1 MLILITMSFV
11 LDGIGGFVQ
20 SSWETDVFSI
30 IENNTGLNISV
41 DVTVD
46 ITQFA
51 NIFTSSSDE
60 EVYAIAGVFIRNSLG
75 ERFFEDWI
83 ELDSL
88 IKGPVT
94 FGVSDSFAVN
104 FIFDLANGYSEEYSL
119 IDNILARNN
128 QL

>member
-46 ITQFA
+46 IT
-51 NIFTSSSDE
+51 
-60 EVYAIAGVFIRNSLG
+60 
-75 ERFFEDWI
+75 
-83 ELDSL
+83 
-88 IKGPVT
+88 
-94 FGVSDSFAVN
+94 
-104 FIFDLANGYSEEYSL
+104 
-119 IDNILARNN
+119 
-128 QL
+128 

>member
-1 MLILITMSFV
+1 
-11 LDGIGGFVQ
+11 
-20 SSWETDVFSI
+20 
-30 IENNTGLNISV
+30 
-41 DVTVD
+41 
-46 ITQFA
+46 
-51 NIFTSSSDE
+51 
-60 EVYAIAGVFIRNSLG
+60 LG

-119 IDNILARNN
+119 IDNMLARNN
-128 QL
+128 